1 MSDERITYLQNK
13 VTVLQSLTPT
23 DPQNAR
29 DIADA
34 VLTANE
40 ELRWLRGSN
49 FAQQKWED
57 DHMSEFDFVKS
68 TPGLGQIAM
77 ANRLVDAVDRGEMS
91 EWRFGCFQQELAK
104 ALHPE
109 ARSLGEAITKTMD
122 SEIGRIVWGPRRAV
136 TTERNRVLMKRESG
150 RVPTSSVLRLQ
161 ASMTRMTTMTT
172 ALPGESME

>member
-1 MSDERITYLQNK
+1 
-13 VTVLQSLTPT
+13 
-23 DPQNAR
+23 
-29 DIADA
+29 
-34 VLTANE
+34 
-40 ELRWLRGSN
+40 
-49 FAQQKWED
+49 
-57 DHMSEFDFVKS
+57 MSEFDAILKS

-77 ANRLVDAVDRGEMS
+77 AERMVAAVDRGEMS

-109 ARSLGEAITKTMD
+109 ARSLGEAIAKTMD
-122 SEIGRIVWGPRRAV
+122 SEIGRIIWGPRRAV

>member
-1 MSDERITYLQNK
+1 
-13 VTVLQSLTPT
+13 
-23 DPQNAR
+23 
-29 DIADA
+29 
-34 VLTANE
+34 
-40 ELRWLRGSN
+40 
-49 FAQQKWED
+49 
-57 DHMSEFDFVKS
+57 MSEFDAILKS

-77 ANRLVDAVDRGEMS
+77 AKRMVDAVDRGEMS